1 MAKKVQVVEHE
12 KDADYK
18 VYFCDQEHKQK
29 NHELIAGAKLVVND
43 EGADVRVIIVEH
55 EQQAKIHILR
65 KNFPT

>member
-1 MAKKVQVVEHE
+1 MAKKVSIVEHE

-29 NHELIAGAKLVVND
+29 NHELIAGAKLVLKK
-43 EGADVRVIIVEH
+43 ERADVKVIIVEH
-55 EQQAKIHILR
+55 EHRANIHIMR

>member
-1 MAKKVQVVEHE
+1 MAKKVSVVEHE

-18 VYFCDQEHKQK
+18 VYFCDREQKQK

-43 EGADVRVIIVEH
+43 ERADVRVIIVEH
-55 EQQAKIHILR
+55 EEQAKIHILR

>member
-1 MAKKVQVVEHE
+1 MAKKVSIVEHE

-18 VYFCDQEHKQK
+18 VYFCDEEHQQK

-43 EGADVRVIIVEH
+43 ELADFRVMIEEH
-55 EQQAKIHILR
+55 QQQAKIHILR